1 MIMMT
6 VMAMMEERKER
17 AMTRSTPIPP
27 PERELVVQ
35 KITVCVMR
43 IDSSLV
49 PCGGHAGCQ
58 QKSRRESAP
67 SG

>member
-1 MIMMT
+1 MITMT

-17 AMTRSTPIPP
+17 AMARSTPIP